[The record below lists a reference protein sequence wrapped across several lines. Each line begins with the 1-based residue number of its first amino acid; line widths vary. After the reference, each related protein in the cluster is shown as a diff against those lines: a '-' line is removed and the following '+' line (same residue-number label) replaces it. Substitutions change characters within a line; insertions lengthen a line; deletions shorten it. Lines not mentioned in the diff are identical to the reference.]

1 MYKLE
6 VKVTDPTGSTGE
18 ILRFC
23 EDSSDY
29 TKTLREIKRELCAD
43 RLMCDS
49 ATIYVY
55 KKEYKEYRGYD
66 WCLYDSFYLGSSNKR
81 FVRF

>member
-1 MYKLE
+1 MYRLNI
-6 VKVTDPTGSTGE
+6 KVTDPTGSTGE
-18 ILRFC
+18 ILRFS
-23 EDSSDY
+23 DNSSEY
-29 TKTLREIKRELCAD
+29 AHTLREVKRELCAD

-55 KKEYKEYRGYD
+55 KKEYGGYN
-66 WCLYDSFYLGSSNKR
+66 WGLYDSFYLGSSNKR